1 MPCVTGL
8 HDKNYIDFKTSLEKC
23 FLNRFNVILKRLNY
37 IVAYIILICRHSI
50 TNVILVILNGLTN
63 AWKQLDLIK

>member
-23 FLNRFNVILKRLNY
+23 ILNGFNVILKRLNY
-37 IVAYIILICRHSI
+37 IVACRHSI
-50 TNVILVILNGLTN
+50 TNVSLVILNGLTN